1 MMATYNEDA
10 KMICGFM
17 KVGMIILVMV
27 VCSIAKKEG
36 EELNKSNVVESNRIE
51 VNTLI

>member
-1 MMATYNEDA
+1 MATYNEDS

-17 KVGMIILVMV
+17 KASMIILVV
-27 VCSIAKKEG
+27 IVCSIAKKEG
-36 EELNKSNVVESNRIE
+36 EELNKANVVEPNRIE